1 MINSF
6 SLGHYIPG
14 NSFVHRVDPRAKL
27 FCALLLIA
35 GVMLIK
41 ARVMFGSLAV
51 LYGFLLMMTRVP
63 AGYLWRMLRPAF
75 YLILFT
81 AIINMLFIPG
91 KTVISLGLLR
101 ITREGLSYSI
111 TFGLR
116 LLFIIITTSIIT
128 LTTSPTA
135 LTDGLE
141 RLLRP
146 FRRIG
151 VPAQELAM
159 MMSLALRFI
168 PTLAEELDKIRK
180 AQLSRGAD
188 FTQGHLL
195 HRAKMAISL
204 LVPLFVS
211 AFRRADDLSIA
222 MEARG
227 YRIGAHRTRLKELHF
242 GSRDAIAVAIAAV
255 ILGIVLCFR

>member
-1 MINSF
+1 MINTF

-14 NSFVHRVDPRAKL
+14 KSFIHRVDPRAKL

-35 GVMLIK
+35 GVMVMK
-41 ARVMFGSLAV
+41 TRVMFGGAAV
-51 LYGFLLMMTRVP
+51 LYGLLLLMTRVR
-63 AGYLWRMLRPAF
+63 AGYLWRMLRPIF

-91 KTVISLGLLR
+91 ETMLSLGILR
-101 ITREGLSYSI
+101 VTREGLTYSV

-116 LLFIIITTSIIT
+116 LLFIIVTTSVVT

-146 FRRIG
+146 FRRLGI
-151 VPAQELAM
+151 PAQELAM

-188 FTQGHLL
+188 FTRGHLM
-195 HRAKMAISL
+195 HRAKLAISL

-211 AFRRADDLSIA
+211 AFRRAEDLSVA

-227 YRIGAHRTRLKELHF
+227 YRVGEHRTRLKELHF
-242 GSRDAIAVAIAAV
+242 GIRDAVAVATAAA
-255 ILGIVLCFR
+255 ILGLVIFFR

>member
-1 MINSF
+1 MFNSF
-6 SLGHYIPG
+6 SFGHYIPG
-14 NSFVHRVDPRAKL
+14 DSFIHRMDPRAKML
-27 FCALLLIA
+27 CSLLLIA
-35 GVMLIK
+35 GVMFIK
-41 ARVMFGSLAV
+41 TRVMFGAAAV
-51 LYGFLLMMTRVP
+51 IYGFLLLLTRVRV
-63 AGYLWRMLRPAF
+63 GYLLRILRPVF

-81 AIINMLFIPG
+81 ALINLFFIPG
-91 KTVISLGLLR
+91 ETIFSLGILR
-101 ITREGLSYSI
+101 ITREGLSYSV
-111 TFGLR
+111 TFGVR
-116 LLFIIITTSIIT
+116 LLFIIITTSVVT

-146 FRRIG
+146 LKRAG

-159 MMSLALRFI
+159 MMTLALRFI

-188 FTQGHLL
+188 FTQGNLV
-195 HRAKMAISL
+195 HRSKLAISL

-211 AFRRADDLSIA
+211 AFRRADDLSVA

-227 YRIGAHRTRLKELHF
+227 YRVGEPRTRLKELRF
-242 GSRDAIAVAIAAV
+242 GLRDAAAVAIAGMM
-255 ILGIVLCFR
+255 LGVAIIFR

>member
-14 NSFVHRVDPRAKL
+14 ESFIHRVDPRAKML
-27 FCALLLIA
+27 CALLLIA
-35 GVMLIK
+35 AIMLIK
-41 ARVMFGSLAV
+41 TRGMFAGAAV
-51 LYGFLLMMTRVP
+51 LYGLLLVMTRVRP
-63 AGYLWRMLRPAF
+63 GYLLRMLRPVL

-91 KTVISLGLLR
+91 ETVYSLGILR
-101 ITREGLSYSI
+101 ITREGLAYSI

-116 LLFIIITTSIIT
+116 LLFIIVTTSIIT

-146 FRRIG
+146 LKRVG

-188 FTQGHLL
+188 VMQGNLL
-195 HRAKMAISL
+195 HRARLAVSL

-211 AFRRADDLSIA
+211 AFRRADELSLA

-227 YRIGAHRTRLKELHF
+227 YRVGEHRTRMRELRF
-242 GSRDAIAVAIAAV
+242 GPRDALAVAIAVV
-255 ILGIVLCFR
+255 ILMIVIVLR